1 MIIRERKW
9 GSVRVLL
16 LDGHLTLG
24 DGDRAL
30 DSRVESCL
38 DAGDCRLVLDL
49 SGIDYLDAA
58 GLGELVRCHRKITA
72 GGGRMVL
79 LGARGKVRE
88 VLELSALE
96 SRLEHASTLPEAL
109 RRLRDQRGPLPF
121 GARTT
126 TQVA

>member
-1 MIIRERKW
+1 
-9 GSVRVLL
+9 
-16 LDGHLTLG
+16 
-24 DGDRAL
+24 
-30 DSRVESCL
+30 
-38 DAGDCRLVLDL
+38 
-49 SGIDYLDAA
+49 
-58 GLGELVRCHRKITA
+58 
-72 GGGRMVL
+72 MVL

-109 RRLRDQRGPLPF
+109 RSLRDQRGPLPF